1 MKGRKKMSIHKMTL
15 KELREELTKY
25 VELCYDTRSMGEI
38 ENYVTVSFFAEWA
51 EYLLDILEE
60 MEKRL
65 ERVERHSDS
74 FLEHNKIIGGFTR

>member
-1 MKGRKKMSIHKMTL
+1 MSMHKLML
-15 KELREELTKY
+15 KDLRKELYEY
-25 VELCYDTRSMGEI
+25 VKICYDRRSMGEI

-51 EYLLDILEE
+51 EYLLDILEK

-65 ERVERHSDS
+65 EEVERHSDS